1 VAFGSKWHE
10 ICGGYVRGLHAGDPS
25 TMSIKEE
32 KRDSENNEIVTRD
45 FDLVKYFS
53 VACLILF
60 VVVTTLM
67 CTAFYYI
74 SKQYIR
80 RDSEHHA
87 IPIANWLARNAFV
100 EDQQFPVLGT
110 SEFIRLDREMRDVLQ
125 PLQIFKIKIYNPE
138 TRIIYTTDRQIK
150 YGTLDPDNAK
160 LMSALEGNVVSSL
173 QTEASV
179 WDLDEEERREGAIV
193 EAYVPVRNHSGMIVG
208 VMEIYQDVTSTYARL
223 PTLIAIIVGA
233 SVLAM
238 GSLYGILFLI
248 VRRAHNVI
256 RAQTE
261 TIRRSK
267 ADLESYATELERRVE
282 ERTRQLRESLVQ
294 QQQDEKMVA
303 TGTLAAGVAHE
314 LNTPL
319 GTILGSVQM
328 ILEQCSRVTAQ
339 ASGELDVVK
348 LQEDCRTSIEDLAR
362 IESQAKR
369 CRGIVG
375 NLVDFSRK
383 SNSERAWE
391 SLEDLIEQSISLIQ
405 PNARQRGVLVNMELG
420 DHLPQ
425 VLVSGNEIQQ
435 VLVNL
440 VNNGIDAMPDGG
452 VVSLRLRRQADVA
465 VIEISD
471 TGVGM
476 DDVTIQRIFE
486 PFYTSKEVGRGT
498 GLGLAISYRIVKDHG
513 GRISV
518 SSVLGQGSTFIV
530 ELPIHG
536 EPGKDDAT
544 SAEGRVS
551 DPPQDHG

>member
-1 VAFGSKWHE
+1 
-10 ICGGYVRGLHAGDPS
+10 
-25 TMSIKEE
+25 MSIKEE

-267 ADLESYATELERRVE
+267 ADLESYATEL
-282 ERTRQLRESLVQ
+282 
-294 QQQDEKMVA
+294 
-303 TGTLAAGVAHE
+303 G
-314 LNTPL
+314 
-319 GTILGSVQM
+319 
-328 ILEQCSRVTAQ
+328 VTAQ